1 MTILGGELNKPMS
14 SFKTLI
20 KNLGPGLLF
29 ASMAIGTSHLV
40 LSTKAGA
47 QYGWIMVIPIILA
60 NIFKYPFF
68 EFGVRYTNVTNKT
81 LIEGYL
87 NRGKG
92 YLWFYAFIT
101 LFTTFTILAALYT
114 VTAGLFINLFK
125 VSGAEISHIALGLFV
140 FISTLLI
147 IGRYKFL
154 EISLKFVVTALFVAL
169 IITTALV
176 IYKGQVIGVVDF
188 APTPIF
194 ENASILFLISLMG
207 WMPTTVEASS
217 WVSLWSIEKWKT
229 QEQKPTLKESLQEFN
244 IGYLMTAILAVF
256 FLIIGWFTLYGTN
269 TELSGNSIVFADQVV
284 TLFTTHIGSWA
295 YLFIA
300 VAAFATMFSTCMT
313 AHDAVTRVSLDIID
327 LLSPKVK
334 LSGKKGF
341 FALGVIVLALVNYV
355 VIAAFAANMG
365 ELVALAT
372 FVSFVVAP
380 IIGYMNLKN
389 VMSDDVPEKDRP
401 KKWLQFLTYAGI
413 VFLSF
418 FSLYYLYLE
427 VLQ

>member
-1 MTILGGELNKPMS
+1 MTMS
-14 SFKTLI
+14 KFKTVL

-47 QYGWIMVIPIILA
+47 QYGWLMAIPIILA

-92 YLWFYAFIT
+92 WLWFYAVIT
-101 LFTTFTILAALYT
+101 LITTFTILAALYT

-125 VSGAEISHIALGLFV
+125 ISDISIAIVALALFV

-147 IGRYKFL
+147 IGRYRFL
-154 EISLKFVVTALFVAL
+154 ENSLKFVVAILFIALLV
-169 IITTALV
+169 TTVLV
-176 IYKGQVIGVVDF
+176 IYKGQVNAIDDF
-188 APTPIF
+188 MPPPIF
-194 ENASILFLISLMG
+194 NDAGILFLISLMG

-229 QEQKPTLKESLQEFN
+229 QEVKPSLKQSLQEFN
-244 IGYLMTAILAVF
+244 IGYFLTAILAIF
-256 FLIIGWFTLYGTN
+256 FLIIGSMTLYGTGI
-269 TELSGNSIVFADQVV
+269 ELSGNGVVFADQVV
-284 TLFTTHIGSWA
+284 SLFTTHIGSWA
-295 YLFIA
+295 YIFIA

-327 LLSPKVK
+327 LLSPNTKVQ
-334 LSGKKGF
+334 GKKSF
-341 FALGVIVLALVNYV
+341 FAIGVLLLAVVNFI
-355 VIAAFAANMG
+355 VIALFSANMG
-365 ELVALAT
+365 NLVALAT

-389 VMSDDVPEKDRP
+389 VMSDDISMENKPP
-401 KKWLQFLTYAGI
+401 KWLQYLTYVGI
-413 VFLSF
+413 IFLGF
-418 FSLYYLYLE
+418 FSMFYFYIE
-427 VLQ
+427 IF

>member
-1 MTILGGELNKPMS
+1 MSTI
-14 SFKTLI
+14 KTLI

-47 QYGWIMVIPIILA
+47 QYGWIMAIPIILA
-60 NIFKYPFF
+60 NVFKYPFF

-87 NRGKG
+87 NRGKA

-125 VSGAEISHIALGLFV
+125 ISGVEIAYIALWLFIL
-140 FISTLLI
+140 ISTLLI
-147 IGRYKFL
+147 IGRYRFL
-154 EISLKFVVTALFVAL
+154 EVSLKFVVTILFVAL
-169 IITTALV
+169 VVTTGLV
-176 IYKGQVIGVVDF
+176 VYKGQVEMASDF
-188 APTPIF
+188 TPTPIF

-229 QEQKPTLKESLQEFN
+229 DGRKPSLKESLQEFN
-244 IGYLMTAILAVF
+244 VGYFITAILAIF

-269 TELSGNSIVFADQVV
+269 TELSGNSVVFADQVV
-284 TLFTTHIGSWA
+284 GLFTTHIGSWA

-300 VAAFATMFSTCMT
+300 VSAFATMFSTCIT
-313 AHDAVTRVSLDIID
+313 AHDAVARVGLDIVD
-327 LLSPKVK
+327 LMLPKSK
-334 LSGKKGF
+334 LQGKKVF
-341 FALGVIVLALVNYV
+341 FAVAIILLAIVNFV
-355 VIAAFAANMG
+355 VITVFAANMG
-365 ELVALAT
+365 KLVALAT

-380 IIGYMNLKN
+380 VIGYMNLKN
-389 VMSDDVPEKDRP
+389 VMSADVPEASRP
-401 KKWLQFLTYAGI
+401 GFGLRLLTYAGI
-413 VFLSF
+413 VFLTF
-418 FSLYYLYLE
+418 FSFYYVYIELM
-427 VLQ
+427 